1 MPLISCPDCHTQ
13 VSTNAVACPK
23 CGAPVATKGL
33 GAAIQTTERTSKR
46 LKFHSLL
53 AALLCCASAVT
64 IMAGWPE
71 PGHRGAAPVVAIGMM
86 VMLIGLI
93 WFIVTRIRIWWNHG

>member
-1 MPLISCPDCHTQ
+1 
-13 VSTNAVACPK
+13 
-23 CGAPVATKGL
+23 
-33 GAAIQTTERTSKR
+33 
-46 LKFHSLL
+46 LL